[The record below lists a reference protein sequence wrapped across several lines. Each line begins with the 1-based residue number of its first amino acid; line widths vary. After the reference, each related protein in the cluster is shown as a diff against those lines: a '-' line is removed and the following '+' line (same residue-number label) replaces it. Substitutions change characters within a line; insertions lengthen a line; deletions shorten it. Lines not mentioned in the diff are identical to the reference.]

1 MKFSALPSLV
11 VAISAL
17 AVAPALGQVSSR
29 SVSAR
34 PGASSAS
41 GVQHGP
47 DHDFA
52 MAAAV
57 FNKFSVIAGQL
68 AMMETRDGRLREFA
82 ELMVKDHTAA
92 LARLRTIAGS
102 ANVALPAVIG
112 PDDVYRAKMAAVRN
126 RTGAAF
132 DRAYCTEQ
140 MDALQEVEALLQAYA
155 ATGSDARF
163 RSWATKMIGLVQQ
176 HQKRLSEIMNDG
188 GRP

>member
-112 PDDVYRAKMAAVRN
+112 PDDVYRTKMAAVRN